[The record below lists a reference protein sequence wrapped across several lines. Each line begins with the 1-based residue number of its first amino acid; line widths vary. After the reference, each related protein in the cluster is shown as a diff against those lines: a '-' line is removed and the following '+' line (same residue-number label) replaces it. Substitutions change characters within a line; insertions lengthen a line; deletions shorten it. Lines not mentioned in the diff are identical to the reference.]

1 MILQADASIKQLASY
16 FSLGDLTAETSRANM
31 TPAAGAKYDNLLRDL
46 TNVSSSFYVS
56 VKCSQI
62 QIKAL

>member
-31 TPAAGAKYDNLLRDL
+31 TTAAGVKYDGLLRDL
-46 TNVSSSFYVS
+46 TNVSISLY
-56 VKCSQI
+56 KYCR
-62 QIKAL
+62 LLR